1 MKIINNYKE
10 LTIGK
15 YEQIVK
21 LSHDESLEELDRQ
34 VAIIAILADT
44 TEDVILNLPLDEYT
58 EMAAQLGFLGQ
69 LAEQTHGRIA
79 DQYSFDGWTLIPCKD
94 FKKMTTAQY
103 IDFQNF
109 CKGGEDNTVAI
120 LSVFLVPKGKT
131 YNNDYD
137 IAALQQSIREHLS
150 VMDVLSLTA
159 FFLTSYFQLIKDSL
173 ISSKE
178 MLKEMKPGKRKEEA
192 ERELEKA
199 MTLLRDGVGLQM

>member
-21 LSHDESLEELDRQ
+21 LSHDESLEEIDRQ

-178 MLKEMKPGKRKEEA
+178 MLKKMKPGKRKEEA

>member
-21 LSHDESLEELDRQ
+21 LSHDESLEEIDRQ

-178 MLKEMKPGKRKEEA
+178 MLKKMKPSKRKEEA

-199 MTLLRDGVGLQM
+199 MSLLRDGVGLQM